1 MHILGLANGSLQ
13 GNSEILLKAALNA
26 AQKED
31 PSPTVSWIHVPSV
44 SIPRN
49 PKPLEGQLDISLG
62 TVDSMKAGNDHD
74 SVPDDREAVLTAIL
88 DADAIIISTPTYS
101 HQPPGVIKALFDRIG
116 GPYVDAS
123 FAELVRQ
130 GQAAEDPNFANM
142 KFDPRLQ
149 KPRVAGFMAIGGSR
163 TPDQFT
169 MALPSLHVLV
179 YPIHAKVVDQFIGQ
193 GVAARGSVLLQPEL
207 MEMARQLGRH
217 IVSQMGKH
225 FDDAQ
230 YLGPRDESSCP
241 NCHLSKIELL
251 GKDKSIGCI
260 TCGARGKLVILPN
273 QEIRFDWED
282 NSIWSCITMEG
293 KLKHSKEIGAWGME
307 EQQKLKSI
315 EKEKQS
321 WLDLHAPK
329 VPLPSES
336 IWSKLDS

>member
-13 GNSEILLKAALNA
+13 GNSEILLKAALTA
-26 AQKED
+26 AQEED
-31 PSPTVSWIHVPSV
+31 PSLTTSWFHVSSV

-62 TVDSMKAGNDHD
+62 TIDSMKAGNDHD
-74 SVPDDREAVLTAIL
+74 SAPDDRKTVFNAIL

-130 GQAAEDPNFANM
+130 GQAAGDPKFVNM

-149 KPRVAGFMAIGGSR
+149 KSRVAGFMAIGGSR

-169 MALPSLHVLV
+169 MALPSLHALV
-179 YPIHAKVVDQFIGQ
+179 YPMHAKVVDQFIGQ
-193 GVAARGSVLLQPEL
+193 RVAARGAILLQPEL
-207 MEMARQLGRH
+207 MERARQLGQN

-230 YLGPRDESSCP
+230 YLGPKDESSCP
-241 NCHLSKIELL
+241 NCHLTKVEIL

-260 TCGARGKLVILPN
+260 TCGTRGKMVILPN
-273 QEIRFDWED
+273 QEIGFDWEE

-315 EKEKQS
+315 EKEKHA
-321 WLDLHAPK
+321 WLDLHIPK

-336 IWSKLDS
+336 TSPKL